1 MFGST
6 LVSHAPL
13 EPVQL
18 ISDPETSTIRER
30 DFTVSGHEV
39 EKQRKYH
46 KNIIRLATRRS
57 CYCRKCKESEGKG
70 KQETVQDRNH
80 INRNGEKGRENEKK
94 GTSGQTR
101 NILINCL

>member
-1 MFGST
+1 M
-6 LVSHAPL
+6 
-13 EPVQL
+13 
-18 ISDPETSTIRER
+18 
-30 DFTVSGHEV
+30 
-39 EKQRKYH
+39 
-46 KNIIRLATRRS
+46 RRS

-70 KQETVQDRNH
+70 KQETIQDRNH